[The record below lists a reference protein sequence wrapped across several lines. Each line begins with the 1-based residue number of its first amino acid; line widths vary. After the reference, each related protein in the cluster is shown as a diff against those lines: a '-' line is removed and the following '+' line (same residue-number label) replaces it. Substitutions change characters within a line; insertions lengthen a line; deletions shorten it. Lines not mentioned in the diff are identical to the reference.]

1 MNRWRAAPPALSV
14 AAGCAVALAVLAVL
28 AVHGRGAPVLADQ
41 QLQEW
46 SVGHRPAPA
55 VAVARAVTYTGS
67 GVIPYALA
75 AAAGVFARR
84 GATVRQRVVAA
95 VITLG
100 CLVGGQAVRYE
111 VMDLA
116 ARPRPPVG
124 QWATHASGWSFPSG
138 HTTTAALTAGLLI
151 GAVLVRGSRCGN
163 ALVLLIGSWG
173 ALVGISRVYLGVHWS
188 TDVLGGW
195 LFSMFWLCLCAGLLA
210 RYGPA
215 MGCRTSH
222 RHFQPSGF
230 S

>member
-1 MNRWRAAPPALSV
+1 M
-14 AAGCAVALAVLAVL
+14 
-28 AVHGRGAPVLADQ
+28 
-41 QLQEW
+41 
-46 SVGHRPAPA
+46 GHRPAPA
-55 VAVARAVTYTGS
+55 VAVARAVTYTGT

-84 GATVRQRVVAA
+84 RATVRQRVAA
-95 VITLG
+95 AAIALG

-124 QWATHASGWSFPSG
+124 QW
-138 HTTTAALTAGLLI
+138 I
-151 GAVLVRGSRCGN
+151 GAVLVRGFRCGT

-173 ALVGISRVYLGVHWS
+173 ALVGISRVHLGVHWF
-188 TDVLGGW
+188 TDVFGGW
-195 LFSMFWLCLCAGLLA
+195 LFSTFWLCLCAGLLA

-215 MGCRTSH
+215 MRCRTSH
-222 RHFQPSGF
+222 QHPQPSGA